1 MQELL
6 LIRKSL
12 MLTQEEMANKIG
24 VSVSYY
30 SKVEG
35 GFKQAGRG
43 FIDKF
48 AKAFPHNNI
57 NIFFKLSL

>member
-1 MQELL
+1 MQELF

-35 GFKQAGRG
+35 GFKQAGIPR
-43 FIDKF
+43 
-48 AKAFPHNNI
+48 ATR
-57 NIFFKLSL
+57 